1 MENFK
6 YKIVITEGCT
16 AFGTEINNRNI
27 IDIPKEEM
35 DEIIDYLLVKVK
47 ESYNQSGTN
56 FEEIVRLL
64 QPDDWEH
71 DPNVCE
77 QCGDAVS
84 STTWNI

>member
-1 MENFK
+1 METK

-16 AFGTEINNRNI
+16 AFGTSINDRDI

-35 DEIIDYLLVKVK
+35 DEIIDYLFVKVK

-56 FEEIVRLL
+56 FEEIVRLI
-64 QPDDWEH
+64 QPCDWEH
-71 DPNVCE
+71 DPEPCG
-77 QCGDAVS
+77 QCFDTVS